1 MNEELKVGFK
11 KVSLIGVFKILLSSL
26 AWLWLC
32 GALRYLMGF
41 PSLLSLTILIGLPV
55 YFYKSKKRRKP
66 IVILVTV
73 LLLISV
79 VLLIFI
85 KPKRYSNWDVS
96 CKKPP
101 IVRISER
108 GDLVTINNV
117 RHFKW
122 EGVNDY
128 QPSWVKKNY
137 YLDKLDSLD
146 LIVEPLGDSR
156 LFAHTMLS
164 FGFGPEQRV
173 VISVE
178 ARKEKGESYSL
189 VSGLYKQFEL
199 LYQISSERDALTL
212 RVARGQS
219 KLYMYPVKATPEF
232 IKNLFLDMVSKAG
245 SLVDKPAFY
254 HSLRANCTTELF
266 KHIKENFEGDIS
278 YGKGVLFP
286 SKSGQVL
293 HEMGWM
299 DTELEY
305 EDARKKFMSAERV
318 RMFSGDPH
326 FSRKKDKRMEF

>member
-1 MNEELKVGFK
+1 MNEELKMGFK
-11 KVSLIGVFKILLSSL
+11 KVSLIGVFKILLMSL

-55 YFYKSKKRRKP
+55 YFYKSKKSRKP

-73 LLLISV
+73 LILISV

-189 VSGLYKQFEL
+189 VSGLYKQLEL

-232 IKNLFLDMVSKAG
+232 IKTF
-245 SLVDKPAFY
+245 FWIW
-254 HSLRANCTTELF
+254 SLRQEVSLINQLFTTPYELIVLLNCLST
-266 KHIKENFEGDIS
+266 
-278 YGKGVLFP
+278 
-286 SKSGQVL
+286 SKRIL
-293 HEMGWM
+293 K
-299 DTELEY
+299 
-305 EDARKKFMSAERV
+305 AI
-318 RMFSGDPH
+318 
-326 FSRKKDKRMEF
+326 